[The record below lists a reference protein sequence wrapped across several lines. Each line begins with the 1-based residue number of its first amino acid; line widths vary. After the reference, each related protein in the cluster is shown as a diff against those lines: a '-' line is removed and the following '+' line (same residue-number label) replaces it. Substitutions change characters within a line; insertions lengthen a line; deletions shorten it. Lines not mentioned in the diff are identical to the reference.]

1 MNGYRA
7 SHSDPG
13 YGLLY
18 LGTYSSGYYAALWDQ
33 VEKPLLQ
40 ALLPRPEFV
49 KESALD
55 FACGT
60 GRITNLLADYF
71 PEVVGVDVSA
81 SMLEVA
87 SSRSNILYR
96 QTDITKVKPGQE
108 FWVATAFRFFL
119 NAEQDLRLQAA
130 ASLYLALQPGGY
142 LLTNIHMVDTSPMG
156 RLYRALHLV
165 GIRLFHQT
173 MSRSAM
179 RNLLQEAGFIIEQE
193 VSYGYMP
200 RLGSFLPYLGEKL
213 VGPVENLARALRFPE
228 AMAHNVLFIAQ
239 KPA

>member
-1 MNGYRA
+1 MNEYRA
-7 SHSDPG
+7 SHSSPG
-13 YGLLY
+13 YGLRY
-18 LGTYSSGYYAALWDQ
+18 LGTYSSGYYAALWEQ
-33 VEKPLLQ
+33 VEKPMLQ
-40 ALLPRPEFV
+40 ALLPRDEFV

-87 SSRSNILYR
+87 RSRPNILYR
-96 QTDITKVKPGQE
+96 QTDITKVKLRQE

-119 NAEQDLRLQAA
+119 NAEPNLRLQAA
-130 ASLYLALQPGGY
+130 ASLYSALQPGGY

-165 GIRLFHQT
+165 GIRRCHQT
-173 MSRSAM
+173 LSRSAM
-179 RNLLQEAGFIIEQE
+179 RNLLEEAGFTIEQE
-193 VSYGYMP
+193 FSYGYMP
-200 RLGSFLPYLGEKL
+200 RLGRFLPYVGEKL
-213 VGPVENLARALRFPE
+213 VSPIEILARALRFPDS
-228 AMAHNVLFIAQ
+228 MAHNVIFIARR
-239 KPA
+239 PA